1 MLDILFENEKDMYFG
16 YLQINPKKFT
26 TRRIQYAI
34 ILALVLLFGYI
45 MFEQVL
51 MLIALPIAGYIGWK
65 LPYIELK
72 RSKSYQDIL
81 ISYAFPRFLTYFI
94 CLIDTK
100 GNVYQTLKA
109 TLPYLQSTIKIQVEK
124 LIKAMEDNPENSRDA
139 FVKFAEYIGT
149 GEANMIMN
157 TIYEFTETGISKD
170 DLKELESM
178 ISSIEANKNRELIDY
193 KVNESTRY
201 AFIPIV
207 ASVIFI
213 FGFVVII
220 FIKSFSQISL

>member
-16 YLQINPKKFT
+16 YLQIDPKKFT
-26 TRRIQYAI
+26 IRRIQYAL
-34 ILALVLLFGYI
+34 ILAVMLLFGYI
-45 MFEQVL
+45 FLEQVL
-51 MLIALPIAGYIGWK
+51 MLVALPIAAYVGWK

-94 CLIDTK
+94 CLIETK

-109 TLPYLQSTIKIQVEK
+109 TVPYLQSTIQVQVES

-157 TIYEFTETGISKD
+157 TIYEFTMTGISKE

-178 ISSIEANKNRELIDY
+178 ISSIESNKNRELIDY

-201 AFIPIV
+201 AVIPII
-207 ASVIFI
+207 ASVVFI

-220 FIKSFSQISL
+220 FMKSFSQINL